1 MFVCLFVFQDKNY
14 KSYKVDDFDFDDDIE
29 TLRNDASF
37 NGSFSIYPMPDD
49 ISLYKIH
56 RFVLYMAHL
65 EKEAVVIVW

>member
-1 MFVCLFVFQDKNY
+1 MSRNFTHNI
-14 KSYKVDDFDFDDDIE
+14 SGDFDDDIE

-65 EKEAVVIVW
+65 EKGAVVIVWSKFSVI